1 MKNFNWKALSL
12 TCICAVF
19 MVIGATDTFAYEDY
33 DDGCIGCHSGFV
45 GGSLEDG
52 NLHGDHFAITSECTL
67 CHVGFGGA
75 KPVPVSLNPSDA
87 SGTGCAGCHGR
98 LEDAGNDKNSNPG
111 LGAGLRQYHET
122 IERNCGG
129 CHSDN
134 AGYTPVGE
142 HVLPPFYTAEGL
154 DPCDDNLD
162 NNGDGVKDVCDTN
175 MIYGTISG
183 LSGDAVTVDLY
194 IVNCGIPDPSVG
206 SPVTNAA
213 GYYELGGLGSG
224 QYQVLPDQEA
234 GYSFAPVSV
243 WANIPNL
250 TGLSYDF
257 TATAVD

>member
-1 MKNFNWKALSL
+1 MKNFNWKFLSL

-19 MVIGATDTFAYEDY
+19 MVIGATDTFAYPDFNT
-33 DDGCIGCHSGFV
+33 GSGTSCVNCHSEFS
-45 GGSLEDG
+45 GGPGASLHDKHQVDVLSG
-52 NLHGDHFAITSECTL
+52 GCNSNLCHGDS
-67 CHVGFGGA
+67 GS
-75 KPVPVSLNPSDA
+75 KPVSLI

-98 LEDAGNDKNSNPG
+98 SEDAGNDFGSDG
-111 LGAGLRQYHET
+111 LGAGLRQWHENEGKAT
-122 IERNCGG
+122 CGG
-129 CHSDN
+129 CHGDN
-134 AGYTPVGE
+134 VAGGSYTPVGE

-194 IVNCGIPDPSVG
+194 IVNCGISEPVG

-213 GYYELGGLGSG
+213 GYYEEGGLVDG
-224 QYQVLPDQEA
+224 QYSLVVEET
-234 GYSFAPVSV
+234 GYSFVPASV
-243 WANIPNL
+243 WAYTPNS